1 MLTADMGDELTA
13 PTQLE
18 MRWDQSALASKLR
31 TRFTQFR
38 VAGPSAAGKFGP
50 APCLTG
56 PTKRERVQV
65 PVPSECAVS
74 SVGEHHI
81 DTVGV
86 ASSILAP
93 RTIQKA
99 RGYGLF
105 LSMRGTRKGGRE
117 ARFRPRKRL
126 IFQAVRGTTRGTDF
140 GLAAAPLSCPI
151 GRATVRD
158 PCRRLVSL

>member
-18 MRWDQSALASKLR
+18 IALGSERPRHPRRFGL
-31 TRFTQFR
+31 RFTREFR

-86 ASSILAP
+86 VGSIPTP
-93 RTIQKA
+93 RTD
-99 RGYGLF
+99 
-105 LSMRGTRKGGRE
+105 RKS
-117 ARFRPRKRL
+117 
-126 IFQAVRGTTRGTDF
+126 V
-140 GLAAAPLSCPI
+140 
-151 GRATVRD
+151 V
-158 PCRRLVSL
+158 